1 VPILLTAPGVTALER
16 LLSQARAADV
26 TYEPVG
32 ATRVRLRRPGFIT
45 QRHERRLGD
54 GASVSA
60 AATEAL
66 RHWEAHRRAGARL
79 VPEAPPLEAGA
90 TVLIAVRLLGLHV
103 VVPCRIVYVTDDA
116 DRFGFAYGTLP
127 GHPEAGE
134 ESFHIEE
141 RRDGVFFVINGF
153 FRIVHPLARLGGPV
167 SKRLQRGF
175 TEKYLDGLAMHV
187 RETALG

>member
-1 VPILLTAPGVTALER
+1 MPILLTAPGVPALEQ
-16 LLSQARAADV
+16 LLSRAEAADV

-32 ATRVRLRRPGFIT
+32 ATRVRLRRPGFTT
-45 QRHERRLGD
+45 QRHERRLGE
-54 GASVSA
+54 GASVFA
-60 AATEAL
+60 AGADAL

-79 VPEAPPLEAGA
+79 VPEEPALEAGA
-90 TVLIAVRLLGLHV
+90 TLLVAVRMLGLHV
-103 VVPCRIVYVTDDA
+103 VVPCRIVYVTDEPE
-116 DRFGFAYGTLP
+116 RFGFAYGTLP

-134 ESFHIEE
+134 ESFHIEQ

-167 SKRLQRGF
+167 SKRLQLGF

>member
-1 VPILLTAPGVTALER
+1 MPILLTAPGEPALVR
-16 LLSQARAADV
+16 LLSQAQAADV

-45 QRHERRLGD
+45 QRHERHLGE
-54 GASVSA
+54 GPSVFT
-60 AATEAL
+60 AATGAL
-66 RHWEAHRRAGARL
+66 RQWEAHRRSGARL

-90 TVLIAVRLLGLHV
+90 TLLVAVRLLCLHV
-103 VVPCRIVYVTDDA
+103 VVPCRIVYVTDEP

-134 ESFHIEE
+134 ESFHIEQ

-167 SKRLQRGF
+167 SRRLQLGF
-175 TEKYLDGLAMHV
+175 TERYLDGLAMHV